1 MGPADGEKARRMSRT
16 LKTEGYMNSYGY
28 SREEPAA
35 PPVPQHTTLLSITG
49 DFAAIEGKFKINDS
63 LHVECEIGGEL
74 DVGGRLVI
82 GESGVV
88 NADVR
93 TVDALIMG
101 SFEGNLV
108 ATGNV
113 EIAATGR
120 VLGNLKTDSLV
131 IAKGGF
137 FNGNVARIDRA
148 KQPEPQGK
156 EWKKDVVGTK
166 KEAVAAAVA
175 DFKEK
180 LEDAVPETETRQP
193 AD

>member
-1 MGPADGEKARRMSRT
+1 MSRT

-74 DVGGRLVI
+74 EVGGRLVI

-113 EIAATGR
+113 EVASTGR
-120 VLGNLKTDSLV
+120 VLGNIKTDSLV

-137 FNGNVARIDRA
+137 FNGNVSKIDRP

-156 EWKKDVVGTK
+156 EWKKDVVNAK
-166 KEAVAAAVA
+166 KEVLSSVVRDLKDKDAEYEP
-175 DFKEK
+175 DFTNN
-180 LEDAVPETETRQP
+180 AGHP

>member
-1 MGPADGEKARRMSRT
+1 
-16 LKTEGYMNSYGY
+16 MNKYGY
-28 SREEPAA
+28 AQDEPAA
-35 PPVPQHTTLLSITG
+35 PLPPSQATLLSITG
-49 DFAAIEGKFKINDS
+49 DFASIEGKFKINDS
-63 LHVECEIGGEL
+63 LHIECEIGGEL
-74 DVGGRLVI
+74 EVGGRLVI

-113 EIAATGR
+113 EIASTGR
-120 VLGNLKTDSLV
+120 VVGNLKTDSLV

-137 FNGNVARIDRA
+137 FNGSVAKIDKA
-148 KQPEPQGK
+148 KQPDVQTK
-156 EWKKDVVGTK
+156 DWKKDVVGK
-166 KEAVAAAVA
+166 KNDLVSSVVS
-175 DFKEK
+175 DFKDK
-180 LEDAVPETETRQP
+180 LDDEEEEVEFKTRHP

>member
-1 MGPADGEKARRMSRT
+1 MTNYNYTPYPDQAATPA
-16 LKTEGYMNSYGY
+16 N
-28 SREEPAA
+28 A
-35 PPVPQHTTLLSITG
+35 PLFSVTG
-49 DFAAIEGKFKINDS
+49 DYASIEGKFKINDS

-113 EIAATGR
+113 EIAASGK
-120 VLGNLKTDSLV
+120 VMGNVKTDSLV
-131 IAKGGF
+131 IAKGGVF
-137 FNGNVARIDRA
+137 TGNVARIDR
-148 KQPEPQGK
+148 PK
-156 EWKKDVVGTK
+156 EREVAASDRKKDKKQDLVAAVVG
-166 KEAVAAAVA
+166 E
-175 DFKEK
+175 F
-180 LEDAVPETETRQP
+180 LEDGGDPPEIPPTSSRTGTLP
-193 AD
+193 